1 MDGVILSII
10 EIILLGLGLAMD
22 ASAVSMTNGMTMK
35 PMKLKGTLATAF
47 AFGLFQ
53 GVMPLIGYFAG
64 SVFAEYMAAI
74 DHWIALIL
82 LGFIGGKML
91 WDALKKED
99 EVVPAAHKL
108 TLKLLLV
115 QAIAT
120 SIDALAV
127 GVSFAAMNVNI
138 FIAVSIIAAVTFICS
153 IIAVLI
159 GKKCGDFLNQ
169 KAEIFGG
176 CILILIGLKIFLD
189 GIGLFG

>member
-1 MDGVILSII
+1 MPII
-10 EIILLGLGLAMD
+10 GW
-22 ASAVSMTNGMTMK
+22 
-35 PMKLKGTLATAF
+35 
-47 AFGLFQ
+47 
-53 GVMPLIGYFAG
+53 FAG
-64 SVFAEYMAAI
+64 KQFEAYITSV

-91 WDALKKED
+91 WDALKKE
-99 EVVPAAHKL
+99 EEIVPVARKL
-108 TLKLLLV
+108 TFKLLLV

-138 FIAVSIIAAVTFICS
+138 FIAVSIIAAITFACS
-153 IIAVLI
+153 MIAVLI

-169 KAEIFGG
+169 KAELFGG

>member
-1 MDGVILSII
+1 MSII

>member
-64 SVFAEYMAAI
+64 SVFAGYMAAI

-91 WDALKKED
+91 WDAFKKED

-138 FIAVSIIAAVTFICS
+138 FIAVSIIAALTFICS
-153 IIAVLI
+153 INAVLV